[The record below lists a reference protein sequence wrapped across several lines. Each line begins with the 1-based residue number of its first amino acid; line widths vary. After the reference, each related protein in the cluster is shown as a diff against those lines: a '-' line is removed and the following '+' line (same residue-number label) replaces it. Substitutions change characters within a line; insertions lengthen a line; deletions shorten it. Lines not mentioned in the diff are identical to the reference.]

1 MIHFSNYLIC
11 YKKCKRVLETH
22 MYVYMMQ
29 SFIQFCRRQSTVRS
43 YEANVLGLLANPTKH
58 NAKVWSIHLIE
69 HDAKVWSNLEVIQ
82 SNRWDAV
89 LMLGATLRPFL
100 ETVAIINSVT
110 GPDAYRMVCSS
121 LVHFE
126 AKSEQQ
132 AVKFTIKFTMKFTMK
147 VYNKSSQHK
156 FTMKVYNEGL
166 QCKFTIEVY
175 SRGLE

>member
-29 SFIQFCRRQSTVRS
+29 SFIQFCRRQSTVRG

-58 NAKVWSIHLIE
+58 NAKMWSIHLIE
-69 HDAKVWSNLEVIQ
+69 HHAKVWINLEVIQ

-100 ETVAIINSVT
+100 ETVAIINFFIDSFPWILLFPMASHMLFMFLT
-110 GPDAYRMVCSS
+110 GFPQILRG
-121 LVHFE
+121 F
-126 AKSEQQ
+126 
-132 AVKFTIKFTMKFTMK
+132 
-147 VYNKSSQHK
+147 SQGSGA
-156 FTMKVYNEGL
+156 ML
-166 QCKFTIEVY
+166 
-175 SRGLE
+175 S